1 MLPITSVVEVPRV
14 PQEIAKEFG
23 ALELREFLAPDPQA
37 TPADPAFQE
46 RLRQQLWTSLQ
57 QHDGRDR
64 DDRLD

>member
-1 MLPITSVVEVPRV
+1 MPE
-14 PQEIAKEFG
+14 ENAKEFG
-23 ALELREFLAPDPQA
+23 AGELREFLASDPRA

-57 QHDGRDR
+57 QRDGRDR

>member
-1 MLPITSVVEVPRV
+1 MLPSAVEEPRV
-14 PQEIAKEFG
+14 PQENAKEFG
-23 ALELREFLAPDPQA
+23 ARELREFLAPDPRA

-57 QHDGRDR
+57 QRDGRDR